1 MEPSTSELVE
11 RIATALRERIAPL
24 VADQPWPAS
33 ELRSIDALLALV
45 AARIEHEAEVVAA
58 DNADLEPLLTR
69 LADAGVDTGGQP
81 LAGAGAGTPEER
93 NLAMRAALERAIHQL
108 HHGAHDAE
116 VTAVRAYLV
125 AAAERE
131 QLVYGSLSG
140 RRLF

>member
-1 MEPSTSELVE
+1 MEPSTVELVE

-45 AARIEHEAEVVAA
+45 VARIEHEAEVVAA
-58 DNADLEPLLTR
+58 DNAELELLLAR
-69 LADAGVDTGGQP
+69 LAEAGIDTGGQP
-81 LAGAGAGTPEER
+81 LAGAGTATPQER
-93 NLAMRAALERAIHQL
+93 NLAMRSALERAIREIHD
-108 HHGAHDAE
+108 GAHDTE
-116 VTAVRAYLV
+116 VAAVRAYLV

-131 QLVYGSLSG
+131 QLIYGALTG

>member
-1 MEPSTSELVE
+1 MEPSTAELVE

-69 LADAGVDTGGQP
+69 LAEAGVDTGRQP
-81 LAGAGAGTPEER
+81 FAGAGTGTPAER
-93 NLAMRAALERAIHQL
+93 NLAMRTALERAIHEI
-108 HHGAHDAE
+108 HDGAHDAE
-116 VTAVRAYLV
+116 VAAVRAYLV

-131 QLVYGSLSG
+131 QLIYGSLAG

>member
-69 LADAGVDTGGQP
+69 LADAGVDVGWQAP
-81 LAGAGAGTPEER
+81 GAGTPEEV
-93 NLAMRAALERAIHQL
+93 NTAMRSALERAIHEL
-108 HHGAHDAE
+108 HDGTHDAE
-116 VTAVRAYLV
+116 VAAVRAYLV
-125 AAAERE
+125 AAAHRQ
-131 QLVYGSLSG
+131 QLIYGALAG

>member
-1 MEPSTSELVE
+1 ME

-45 AARIEHEAEVVAA
+45 AARIEHEADVVAA
-58 DNADLEPLLTR
+58 DNADLERLLGR
-69 LADAGVDTGGQP
+69 LAEAGVDVGDRED
-81 LAGAGAGTPEER
+81 AGATGPRSSATC
-93 NLAMRAALERAIHQL
+93 AMRTALERAIHL
-108 HHGAHDAE
+108 IHDGDHDAE

-125 AAAERE
+125 TAAERE
-131 QLVYGSLSG
+131 QLVYGALTG

>member
-1 MEPSTSELVE
+1 MEPSTAELVE

-45 AARIEHEAEVVAA
+45 ASRVEHEADVVAA
-58 DNADLEPLLTR
+58 DNADLDVLLAR
-69 LADAGVDTGGQP
+69 LAEAGVDTGGQP
-81 LAGAGAGTPEER
+81 IAGAGIPQER
-93 NLAMRAALERAIHQL
+93 NLAMRSALERAIHEI
-108 HHGAHDAE
+108 HDGAHGAE
-116 VTAVRAYLV
+116 VAAVRAYLV

-131 QLVYGSLSG
+131 QLIYGALTG

>member
-1 MEPSTSELVE
+1 MEPSTAELVE

-45 AARIEHEAEVVAA
+45 AARVEHEADVVAA
-58 DNADLEPLLTR
+58 DNADLDVLLAR
-69 LADAGVDTGGQP
+69 LAEAGVDTGGQP
-81 LAGAGAGTPEER
+81 IVGAGTPQER
-93 NLAMRAALERAIHQL
+93 NLAMRSALERAIHEI
-108 HHGAHDAE
+108 HDGAHDAE
-116 VTAVRAYLV
+116 VAAVRAYLV

-131 QLVYGSLSG
+131 QLIYGSLTG

>member
-1 MEPSTSELVE
+1 MEPSTAELVE

-58 DNADLEPLLTR
+58 DNADLERLLAR
-69 LADAGVDTGGQP
+69 LAEAGVDTGPQP
-81 LAGAGAGTPEER
+81 VAGAGTPQER
-93 NLAMRAALERAIHQL
+93 NLAMRTSLERAIHEI
-108 HHGAHDAE
+108 HDGAHDAE
-116 VTAVRAYLV
+116 VAAVRAYLV

-131 QLVYGSLSG
+131 QLIYGSLAG